1 MSWEDDIRKQ
11 LQSSGGELDAPGGGK
26 YRLIGDNIWHYDA
39 AEIAA
44 EKEAQIKAQQD
55 EERYKQA
62 KSADSALADY
72 YKNRQ
77 TADTVGQIDTS
88 ALSSLASAPK
98 QPATPYDEAA
108 TRISLAGNADQA
120 GDKTALDLLAKHQGP
135 LQGLSEPVDLPAAPA
150 ADMAYQKTAAERYA
164 DIQNRLGGMVTGN
177 NSPVDIALDRA
188 QKAAEMEQAAKE
200 KADAQKANQAFLA
213 DQNRQ
218 KLTADE
224 QARQEHADLMRALA
238 DKKTGASGGF
248 SPADITDD
256 SPAMDIVDA
265 LGTGKLIY
273 DQMIKIY
280 PGFSKNAA
288 KREAIVEK
296 TMEKYPG
303 WSPTESTLQYK
314 AGSNAKAIQTI
325 TAGNNALSNMDD
337 YINLSDQWKRT
348 GSPAFNKL
356 LAAGQIQVGD
366 KVVSN
371 LHQYNMAVG
380 DEIAGVLGY
389 GTASDLKTHLGLDMT
404 DPNASP
410 EVTKSNLL
418 IARHMLM
425 NRIKTQQAPMGQY
438 GERAGLKPT
447 VPDYGTVGGGA
458 EQKFD
463 AAQNQ
468 TKVINGVTY
477 KKVAGGW

>member
-77 TADTVGQIDTS
+77 TADTVGQIDTN

-150 ADMAYQKTAAERYA
+150 ADMAYQKTAAEKYA
-164 DIQNRLGGMVTGN
+164 DMQNRLGGMVTGN

-200 KADAQKANQAFLA
+200 KADELNKKYGSNDGTPFEPGSDDYKIAEYIANNNIPVSQWRGLWTGFGKTVAAKPKILSTILAIKPDYDWKNLETEFKGSMSHASASGTLTPDIIKKRGELTHTTALAQLEPDVQTGKIEQ
-213 DQNRQ
+213 
-218 KLTADE
+218 
-224 QARQEHADLMRALA
+224 QARGQTAKTLNNQRMAAQRAISTFDDALNKYGHYENIPEWMYRDLASDYAKILVSTGQIA
-238 DKKTGASGGF
+238 EGSVDKVMQKTGKAAVVNLWNFATGDTKTTAPDKVLSLLHNRIK
-248 SPADITDD
+248 ALN
-256 SPAMDIVDA
+256 VDLDKQFYNQTKGA
-265 LGTGKLIY
+265 NVPVNSNPNTNPLNAEPVKRVTKRFNLVTGKLE
-273 DQMIKIY
+273 D
-280 PGFSKNAA
+280 
-288 KREAIVEK
+288 
-296 TMEKYPG
+296 
-303 WSPTESTLQYK
+303 
-314 AGSNAKAIQTI
+314 
-325 TAGNNALSNMDD
+325 
-337 YINLSDQWKRT
+337 
-348 GSPAFNKL
+348 
-356 LAAGQIQVGD
+356 
-366 KVVSN
+366 VV
-371 LHQYNMAVG
+371 Q
-380 DEIAGVLGY
+380 
-389 GTASDLKTHLGLDMT
+389 
-404 DPNASP
+404 
-410 EVTKSNLL
+410 
-418 IARHMLM
+418 
-425 NRIKTQQAPMGQY
+425 
-438 GERAGLKPT
+438 
-447 VPDYGTVGGGA
+447 
-458 EQKFD
+458 
-463 AAQNQ
+463 
-468 TKVINGVTY
+468 
-477 KKVAGGW
+477 